1 MSQSYKEVSSTI
13 SAKIKNL
20 RHEIPD
26 TMQAFNQL
34 ASATHTE
41 GALSKKTK
49 ELMAMAIGIAARCEG
64 CLAFHAQA
72 CVRQGVTRREFEE
85 MLQVA
90 IYMGGG
96 PSLMTAAEA
105 LAAYEEFGGETAPVV
120 QQPAA
125 A

>member
-1 MSQSYKEVSSTI
+1 MSQSYKETASVLN
-13 SAKIKNL
+13 AKLKNL
-20 RHEIPD
+20 RQEIPD

-34 ASATHTE
+34 ASATHTD

-49 ELMAMAIGIAARCEG
+49 ELIAIAIGIASRCQG

-72 CVRQGVTRREFEE
+72 CVRLGVTRREFEE

-105 LAAYEEFGGETAPVV
+105 LAAYEEFGGE
-120 QQPAA
+120 PAA